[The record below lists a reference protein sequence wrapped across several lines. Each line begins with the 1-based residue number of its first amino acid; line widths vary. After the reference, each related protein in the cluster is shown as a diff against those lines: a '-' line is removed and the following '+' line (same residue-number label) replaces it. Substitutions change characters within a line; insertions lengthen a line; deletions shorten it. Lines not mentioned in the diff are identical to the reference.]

1 MMPPAI
7 PMTSAATG
15 PTKPEAGVMDARPA
29 TAPVTA
35 PTMLGLPNF
44 SPSMTIQTTAA
55 VAAEIWVTVMA
66 MPASPPALSALP
78 ALKPNHPTHSMQAP
92 AMVIHGACGGF
103 TSSGKPHALPE
114 QHGEDKC
121 RNSGSQ
127 VHHKAAG
134 KIENA
139 PLRKPAPASH
149 PMGDRHV
156 DEKKPKEGEQKH
168 SAKAHALHKSAD
180 DERGRD
186 NGEGHLEHE
195 EHGPGEARVRGGGI
209 ARHAEQQRLL
219 QIANPG
225 DRAAEGQA
233 IAAKKPNYRDEAG
246 YGEAL
251 HQHGEQVLGADQPSI
266 EQGQPRQSHEQNQG
280 SRSYQPSGVPRVDH
294 GVSPC
299 TKLWLWRKPYHVPRR

>member
-1 MMPPAI
+1 MMPPAT

-15 PTKPEAGVMDARPA
+15 PTKPEAGVMDASPA
-29 TAPVTA
+29 IAPVTA

-44 SPSMTIQTTAA
+44 SPSMTIQTRAA
-55 VAAEIWVTVMA
+55 VAVEICVTVMA

-78 ALKPNHPTHSMQAP
+78 ALKPDHPHPQQASASLGHP
-92 AMVIHGACGGF
+92 RCMRWLHLV
-103 TSSGKPHALPE
+103 GKAYARPE
-114 QHGEDKC
+114 QDGEDKC
-121 RNSGSQ
+121 GNSGSQ

-139 PLRKPAPASH
+139 PLRKPAPAPN
-149 PMGDRHV
+149 PMCDRHV
-156 DEKKPKEGEQKH
+156 DEKKPKEREQKH
-168 SAKAHALHKSAD
+168 GAKAHSLHKSAD

-195 EHGPGEARVRGGGI
+195 EHGLGDARVRGGGI
-209 ARHAEQQRLL
+209 ARHAEQQCLL
-219 QIANPG
+219 QVANPG
-225 DRAAEGQA
+225 ARAVEGQA
-233 IAAKKPNYRDEAG
+233 IGAKKPNYRDEAG

-251 HQHGEQVLGADQPSI
+251 HQHGEQVLGADQPTI

-280 SRSYQPSGVPRVDH
+280 RRSYQPSGVPRVDH

-299 TKLWLWRKPYHVPRR
+299 TKLWLCRKPYHVPGR